1 MFQLCLSFLRR
12 IHMAVVFSNKFTFDE
27 IFFFFE
33 LESVISTKILV
44 FLSYR
49 QPIWVYE
56 RILIYF
62 IKSC

>member
-1 MFQLCLSFLRR
+1 
-12 IHMAVVFSNKFTFDE
+12 MAVVFSNKFTFDE